1 MAARCRDFVLPGA
14 EWIMRYVRLL
24 RRGPVLLL
32 WGAQTASV
40 FGDRLYAMAVMWMA
54 WEHAGA
60 GAMGLVAV
68 AESLPYIVLGTV
80 GRRVMDRF
88 VSLRAL
94 AAVDAVRLVLVAAL
108 PWAWA
113 EFGTVGLITSA
124 ALLGIGG
131 ALFDPNLGAMVPD
144 LVRPGEIQAVS
155 GLMDLTGR
163 IARIAGPGAAGLLL
177 AVMPLAGL
185 FWVDAAT
192 FAVSALAL
200 VLLAARTRPAAAAPQ
215 AGSHAAGV
223 RQSAWSLVRTHPDT
237 GVVLAV
243 HGIGIFAGAV
253 SLAMPALL
261 AARLGAGASAYAA
274 VLACTGAGALA
285 GNLVAGNVRLPAPLT
300 AVYCGA
306 WAVSGLVL
314 AGTGLAGSLP
324 VLLALSVLSGA
335 VSPFLQIALST
346 HFALFPPAA
355 RRRLLT
361 VDLTVIRT
369 CGTVSMLFVPALAAT
384 GPRAAFLGGGL
395 AVVVAGGAGA
405 VLVLA
410 LVRGR
415 RPLPEA
421 LPVPEL
427 AARD

>member
-1 MAARCRDFVLPGA
+1 
-14 EWIMRYVRLL
+14 MRYVRLL

-32 WGAQTASV
+32 WGAQTTSV

-60 GAMGLVAV
+60 GVMGLVAV
-68 AESLPYIVLGTV
+68 AESLPYVVLGTL
-80 GRRVMDRF
+80 GRRVMDWF
-88 VSLRAL
+88 ASLLAL
-94 AAVDAVRLVLVAAL
+94 AVVDAVRLVLVAAL

-124 ALLGIGG
+124 ALLGVGG

-144 LVRPGEIQAVS
+144 LVRPDEVQAVS

-163 IARIAGPGAAGLLL
+163 ISRVAGPGAAGLLL

-200 VLLAARTRPAAAAPQ
+200 VLLAASVRPGAAAPQ
-215 AGSHAAGV
+215 AGLQPAGT
-223 RQSAWSLVRTHPDT
+223 QPGAWSLVRTHPDT

-261 AARLGAGASAYAA
+261 AAHLDAGASAYAA

-285 GNLVAGNVRLPAPLT
+285 GNLAAGNVRLPAPLT
-300 AVYCGA
+300 AVYCAA

-314 AGTGLAGSLP
+314 AATGLAGSLP
-324 VLLALSVLSGA
+324 VLLTLSVLSGA

-384 GPRAAFLGGGL
+384 GPRVAFLVGGL
-395 AVVVAGGAGA
+395 VVTVVGWAGA

-410 LVRGR
+410 LARGR
-415 RPLPEA
+415 RPLPEVE
-421 LPVPEL
+421 PVPEL

>member
-1 MAARCRDFVLPGA
+1 
-14 EWIMRYVRLL
+14 MRYVRLL

-88 VSLRAL
+88 ASLKAL
-94 AAVDAVRLVLVAAL
+94 AGVDAVRLVLVAAL
-108 PWAWA
+108 PWAWS
-113 EFGTVGLITSA
+113 EFGTTGLITSA

-144 LVRPGEIQAVS
+144 LVRPDEVQAVS

-192 FAVSALAL
+192 FAVSAVAL
-200 VLLAARTRPAAAAPQ
+200 VLLAALLRPVTATGQ
-215 AGSHAAGV
+215 AGPQTAGV
-223 RQSAWSLVRTHPDT
+223 RPGLWSLVRTHPDT

-306 WAVSGLVL
+306 WALSGLVL
-314 AGTGLAGSLP
+314 AVTGLAGSLP
-324 VLLALSVLSGA
+324 LLLALSVLSGA

-369 CGTVSMLFVPALAAT
+369 CGTVSMLFVPALAAS
-384 GPRAAFLGGGL
+384 GPRAAFLAGGL
-395 AVVVAGGAGA
+395 AVVAVGSAGA

-415 RPLPEA
+415 RPLPDA

>member
-1 MAARCRDFVLPGA
+1 MH
-14 EWIMRYVRLL
+14 
-24 RRGPVLLL
+24 LL

-88 VSLRAL
+88 ASLRAL
-94 AAVDAVRLVLVAAL
+94 AVVDAVRLVLVAAL

-113 EFGTVGLITSA
+113 EFGAVGLIASA
-124 ALLGIGG
+124 ALLGVGG

-144 LVRPGEIQAVS
+144 LVRLGEVQAVS

-200 VLLAARTRPAAAAPQ
+200 VLLGGRVRPTGADPQ
-215 AGSHAAGV
+215 AGPQAAGV
-223 RQSAWSLVRTHPDT
+223 QPGIWSLVRTHPDT

-300 AVYCGA
+300 AVYCGV

-314 AGTGLAGSLP
+314 AATGLAGSLP

-369 CGTVSMLFVPALAAT
+369 CGTVSMLFVPGLAAS
-384 GPRAAFLGGGL
+384 GPRAAFLVGGL
-395 AVVVAGGAGA
+395 AVVVVGVAGA
-405 VLVLA
+405 VLVLGLA
-410 LVRGR
+410 RGR
-415 RPLPEA
+415 RPVPEVE
-421 LPVPEL
+421 PVPEL

>member
-1 MAARCRDFVLPGA
+1 M
-14 EWIMRYVRLL
+14 
-24 RRGPVLLL
+24 
-32 WGAQTASV
+32 

-54 WEHAGA
+54 WERSGA
-60 GAMGLVAV
+60 EAMGLAAV

-80 GRRVMDRF
+80 GRRIMDR
-88 VSLRAL
+88 VASLRAL
-94 AAVDAVRLVLVAAL
+94 AVVDAVRLVLVAAL

-113 EFGTVGLITSA
+113 EFGTVGLIASA
-124 ALLGIGG
+124 ALLGVGG

-144 LVRPGEIQAVS
+144 LVRPGEVQAVS

-192 FAVSALAL
+192 FAVSTLAL
-200 VLLAARTRPAAAAPQ
+200 VLLAARIRPAAAAAQ
-215 AGSHAAGV
+215 ASPKAAGV
-223 RQSAWSLVRTHPDT
+223 RPGVWSLVRPHPDT

-261 AARLGAGASAYAA
+261 ATRLDAGASAYAA

-285 GNLVAGNVRLPAPLT
+285 GNLVAGNMRLPGPLT

-314 AGTGLAGSLP
+314 AATGLAGSLP
-324 VLLALSVLSGA
+324 VLLALSALSGA

-361 VDLTVIRT
+361 MDLTVIRT
-369 CGTVSMLFVPALAAT
+369 CGTISMLFVPALAAS
-384 GPRAAFLGGGL
+384 GPRTAFLTGGL
-395 AVVVAGGAGA
+395 AVVMIGGIGA

-410 LVRGR
+410 LTRGR
-415 RPLPEA
+415 RPLSEVE
-421 LPVPEL
+421 PVPQL

>member
-1 MAARCRDFVLPGA
+1 
-14 EWIMRYVRLL
+14 MRYVRLL
-24 RRGPVLLL
+24 RRRPVLLL

-80 GRRVMDRF
+80 GRRLMDRF
-88 VSLRAL
+88 ASLRAL
-94 AAVDAVRLVLVAAL
+94 AVVDAVRLVLVAAL

-113 EFGTVGLITSA
+113 EFGAVGLIVSA
-124 ALLGIGG
+124 ALLGVGG

-144 LVRPGEIQAVS
+144 LVRPGEVQAVS

-200 VLLAARTRPAAAAPQ
+200 VLLAARVRPAAAAPHT
-215 AGSHAAGV
+215 GPKKAGV
-223 RQSAWSLVRTHPDT
+223 RPGAWSLVRTHPDT

-253 SLAMPALL
+253 SLALPALL
-261 AARLGAGASAYAA
+261 AARLGAGACAYAA

-314 AGTGLAGSLP
+314 AATGLAGSLP
-324 VLLALSVLSGA
+324 VLLTLSLLSGA

-369 CGTVSMLFVPALAAT
+369 CGTVSMLFVPALAAS
-384 GPRAAFLGGGL
+384 GPRAAFLAGGL
-395 AVVVAGGAGA
+395 AVTLVGGAGA
-405 VLVLA
+405 VLVVALA
-410 LVRGR
+410 RGR
-415 RPLPEA
+415 SPLPEVE
-421 LPVPEL
+421 PVAEL

>member
-1 MAARCRDFVLPGA
+1 
-14 EWIMRYVRLL
+14 MRYVRLL

-80 GRRVMDRF
+80 GRQVMERF
-88 VSLRAL
+88 ASLRAL
-94 AAVDAVRLVLVAAL
+94 AVVDAVRLVLVAAL

-113 EFGTVGLITSA
+113 EFGTAGLIASA
-124 ALLGIGG
+124 TLLGVGG

-144 LVRPGEIQAVS
+144 LVRPSEIQAVS

-177 AVMPLAGL
+177 AVMRLAGL

-200 VLLAARTRPAAAAPQ
+200 VLLATRIRPAAAAPQ
-215 AGSHAAGV
+215 AGPQAAGV
-223 RQSAWSLVRTHPDT
+223 RPGAWSLVRTHPDT

-285 GNLVAGNVRLPAPLT
+285 GNLVAGNLRLPAPLT

-324 VLLALSVLSGA
+324 ALLALSVLSGA

-346 HFALFPPAA
+346 HFALFPPAT

-369 CGTVSMLFVPALAAT
+369 CGTVSMLFVPGLAAT
-384 GPRAAFLGGGL
+384 GPGAAFLGGGL
-395 AVVVAGGAGA
+395 VVAVVGGAGA
-405 VLVLA
+405 MVVLA
-410 LVRGR
+410 LARGR
-415 RPLPEA
+415 RPLPEVE
-421 LPVPEL
+421 PVPEL

>member
-1 MAARCRDFVLPGA
+1 M
-14 EWIMRYVRLL
+14 
-24 RRGPVLLL
+24 LLL

-60 GAMGLVAV
+60 GAMGLMAV

-80 GRRVMDRF
+80 GRRMMDRF
-88 VSLRAL
+88 ASLRAL
-94 AAVDAVRLVLVAAL
+94 AVVDAVRLVLVAAL

-113 EFGTVGLITSA
+113 EFGMVGLIASA
-124 ALLGIGG
+124 ALLGVGG

-144 LVRPGEIQAVS
+144 LVRTGEVQAVS

-163 IARIAGPGAAGLLL
+163 IARIAGPGTAGLLL

-200 VLLAARTRPAAAAPQ
+200 VLLAARVRPAAVVSQTAPLP
-215 AGSHAAGV
+215 AGTRHG
-223 RQSAWSLVRTHPDT
+223 AWSLVRTHPDT

-285 GNLVAGNVRLPAPLT
+285 GNLVAGNVRLPVPLT
-300 AVYCGA
+300 AAYCGA

-314 AGTGLAGSLP
+314 AAAGLAGSLP

-369 CGTVSMLFVPALAAT
+369 CGTVSMLFVPGLAAA
-384 GPRAAFLGGGL
+384 GPGAAFLGGGL
-395 AVVVAGGAGA
+395 AVTLAGGAGA
-405 VLVLA
+405 VLVLG

-415 RPLPEA
+415 RPLPEVE
-421 LPVPEL
+421 PVPEL

>member
-1 MAARCRDFVLPGA
+1 
-14 EWIMRYVRLL
+14 MRYVRLL

-54 WEHAGA
+54 WERSGA

-80 GRRVMDRF
+80 GRRIMDRF
-88 VSLRAL
+88 ASLRAL
-94 AAVDAVRLVLVAAL
+94 AVVDAVRLALVAAL
-108 PWAWA
+108 PWAWT
-113 EFGTVGLITSA
+113 EFGTAGLIASA
-124 ALLGIGG
+124 ALLGVGG

-144 LVRPGEIQAVS
+144 LVRPGEVQAVS

-163 IARIAGPGAAGLLL
+163 IARIAGPGAAGLML

-192 FAVSALAL
+192 FALSALAL
-200 VLLAARTRPAAAAPQ
+200 VLLAARVRLPAGSVPQ
-215 AGSHAAGV
+215 AGPKAAGV
-223 RQSAWSLVRTHPDT
+223 RPGAWSLMRTHPDT

-285 GNLVAGNVRLPAPLT
+285 GNLVAGNVRLPGPLT

-306 WAVSGLVL
+306 WAASGLVL
-314 AGTGLAGSLP
+314 AATGLTGSLP

-346 HFALFPPAA
+346 HFALFPPVA

-369 CGTVSMLFVPALAAT
+369 CGTVSMLFVPALAAG

-395 AVVVAGGAGA
+395 AVVVAGSAGA
-405 VLVLA
+405 VLVLVLA
-410 LVRGR
+410 RGR
-415 RPLPEA
+415 RPLPEVE
-421 LPVPEL
+421 PVPEL

>member
-1 MAARCRDFVLPGA
+1 
-14 EWIMRYVRLL
+14 MRYVRLL

-88 VSLRAL
+88 ASLKAL

-108 PWAWA
+108 PWAWS
-113 EFGTVGLITSA
+113 EFGTTGLITSA
-124 ALLGIGG
+124 ALLGVGG

-144 LVRPGEIQAVS
+144 LVRPGEVQAVS

-192 FAVSALAL
+192 FALSALAL
-200 VLLAARTRPAAAAPQ
+200 VLLAARLRPAAATGQ
-215 AGSHAAGV
+215 AGPQAAGV
-223 RQSAWSLVRTHPDT
+223 RPGLWALVRTHPDT
-237 GVVLAV
+237 GVVLVV

-314 AGTGLAGSLP
+314 AVTGLAGSLP

-369 CGTVSMLFVPALAAT
+369 CGTVSMLFVPALAAS
-384 GPRAAFLGGGL
+384 GPRAAFLAGGL
-395 AVVVAGGAGA
+395 AVAVVGGAGA
-405 VLVLA
+405 AAVLA

>member
-1 MAARCRDFVLPGA
+1 
-14 EWIMRYVRLL
+14 MRYVRLL

-54 WEHAGA
+54 WERSGA

-68 AESLPYIVLGTV
+68 AESVPYIVLGTV

-88 VSLRAL
+88 ASLRAL
-94 AAVDAVRLVLVAAL
+94 AVVDAVRLALVAAL

-124 ALLGIGG
+124 ALLGVGG
-131 ALFDPNLGAMVPD
+131 ALFDPNLGALVPD
-144 LVRPGEIQAVS
+144 LVRPGEVQAVS

-163 IARIAGPGAAGLLL
+163 IARIAGPRAAGLLL

-192 FAVSALAL
+192 FALSALAL
-200 VLLAARTRPAAAAPQ
+200 VLLAARTWPAAAAPQ
-215 AGSHAAGV
+215 AGPKAAGV
-223 RQSAWSLVRTHPDT
+223 RPRVWSLVRTHPDT

-253 SLAMPALL
+253 SLAMPALM
-261 AARLGAGASAYAA
+261 AGRLGAGASAYAA

-285 GNLVAGNVRLPAPLT
+285 GNLVAGNVRLPGPLT

-306 WAVSGLVL
+306 WAASGLVL
-314 AGTGLAGSLP
+314 AASGLAGSLP

-369 CGTVSMLFVPALAAT
+369 CGTVSMLFVPALAAA
-384 GPRAAFLGGGL
+384 GPRAAFLVGGL
-395 AVVVAGGAGA
+395 AVAVVGGAGT
-405 VLVLA
+405 VLVVA
-410 LVRGR
+410 LSRGHQ
-415 RPLPEA
+415 PLSEA
-421 LPVPEL
+421 LPVPEP

>member
-1 MAARCRDFVLPGA
+1 
-14 EWIMRYVRLL
+14 MRYVRLL

-88 VSLRAL
+88 ASLRAL
-94 AAVDAVRLVLVAAL
+94 AVVDAVRLVLVATL
-108 PWAWA
+108 PWAWS
-113 EFGTVGLITSA
+113 EFGTAGLIASA
-124 ALLGIGG
+124 ALLGVGG

-144 LVRPGEIQAVS
+144 LVRPGEVQAVS

-200 VLLAARTRPAAAAPQ
+200 VLLAARVRLAAAAPQ
-215 AGSHAAGV
+215 AGPQAAGV
-223 RQSAWSLVRTHPDT
+223 WPGAWSLVRTHPDT

-314 AGTGLAGSLP
+314 AATGLAGSLP

-369 CGTVSMLFVPALAAT
+369 CGTVSMLFVPALAAG

-395 AVVVAGGAGA
+395 VVAVVGGAGA
-405 VLVLA
+405 VLVLVLA
-410 LVRGR
+410 RGR

-421 LPVPEL
+421 APVPEL

>member
-1 MAARCRDFVLPGA
+1 M
-14 EWIMRYVRLL
+14 
-24 RRGPVLLL
+24 LLL

-54 WEHAGA
+54 REHAGA

-80 GRRVMDRF
+80 GGRAMDRF
-88 VSLRAL
+88 ASLRAL
-94 AAVDAVRLVLVAAL
+94 AVVDAVRLVLVAAL
-108 PWAWA
+108 PWAWS
-113 EFGTVGLITSA
+113 EFGTVGLIASA
-124 ALLGIGG
+124 ALLGVGG

-144 LVRPGEIQAVS
+144 LVRLGEVQAVS

-163 IARIAGPGAAGLLL
+163 IARIAGPGTAGLLL

-200 VLLAARTRPAAAAPQ
+200 VLLAARVRPTAAIPQ
-215 AGSHAAGV
+215 AGPQTAGLQ
-223 RQSAWSLVRTHPDT
+223 RPGAWSLVRTHPDT

-243 HGIGIFAGAV
+243 HGIGVFAGAV
-253 SLAMPALL
+253 ALAMPALL
-261 AARLGAGASAYAA
+261 TIRLGAGASAYAA

-300 AVYCGA
+300 AVYCGV

-314 AGTGLAGSLP
+314 AATGLAGSLP

-369 CGTVSMLFVPALAAT
+369 CGTVSMLFVPGLAAS
-384 GPRAAFLGGGL
+384 GPRAAFLVGGL
-395 AVVVAGGAGA
+395 AVVVVGVAGA
-405 VLVLA
+405 VLVLGLA
-410 LVRGR
+410 RGR
-415 RPLPEA
+415 RPVPEVE
-421 LPVPEL
+421 PVPEL

>member
-1 MAARCRDFVLPGA
+1 
-14 EWIMRYVRLL
+14 MRYVRLL

-80 GRRVMDRF
+80 GRRVTDRF
-88 VSLRAL
+88 ASMQAL
-94 AAVDAVRLVLVAAL
+94 ATVDAARLVLVAAL

-124 ALLGIGG
+124 TLLGVGG

-144 LVRPGEIQAVS
+144 LVKPGEVQAVS

-200 VLLAARTRPAAAAPQ
+200 VLLAAGVRPVAAAPQ
-215 AGSHAAGV
+215 AGPPAAGV
-223 RQSAWSLVRTHPDT
+223 RPGVWSLVRTHPDT

-261 AARLGAGASAYAA
+261 AGRLGAGAAAYAA

-285 GNLVAGNVRLPAPLT
+285 GNLVTGNVRLPAPLT

-314 AGTGLAGSLP
+314 AFTGLAGSLP

-335 VSPFLQIALST
+335 VSPFLQITLST

-361 VDLTVIRT
+361 VDLTAIRT
-369 CGTVSMLFVPALAAT
+369 CGTVSMLFVPGLAAT
-384 GPRAAFLGGGL
+384 GPRVAFLAGGL
-395 AVVVAGGAGA
+395 AVAVVGGVSA
-405 VLVLA
+405 VLA
-410 LVRGR
+410 LVLTRGH
-415 RPLPEA
+415 RPLPEVE
-421 LPVPEL
+421 PVAEL

>member
-1 MAARCRDFVLPGA
+1 
-14 EWIMRYVRLL
+14 MRYVRLL

-88 VSLRAL
+88 ASLRAL
-94 AAVDAVRLVLVAAL
+94 AAVDAARLVLVTAL

-113 EFGTVGLITSA
+113 EFGTVGLIASA

-144 LVRPGEIQAVS
+144 LVRPGEVQAVS

-185 FWVDAAT
+185 FWLDAVT
-192 FAVSALAL
+192 FAVSAVAL
-200 VLLAARTRPAAAAPQ
+200 VLLATRVRPAAASPQ
-215 AGSHAAGV
+215 AGPQAAGV
-223 RQSAWSLVRTHPDT
+223 RPGAWSLVRTHPDT
-237 GVVLAV
+237 GVVLVV

-261 AARLGAGASAYAA
+261 SARLGAGASVYAA

-285 GNLVAGNVRLPAPLT
+285 GNLVAGNVRLPVPLP

-314 AGTGLAGSLP
+314 AATGLAGSLP
-324 VLLALSVLSGA
+324 VLLALSLLAGA

-384 GPRAAFLGGGL
+384 GPRAAFLTSGL
-395 AVVVAGGAGA
+395 AVTLVSGAGA
-405 VLVLA
+405 VLVLVLA
-410 LVRGR
+410 RGR
-415 RPLPEA
+415 RPLLEVE
-421 LPVPEL
+421 PVPEL